1 MGLRFSYERIH
12 LEWSACEE
20 QFASA
25 DCTDRTWT
33 DWRVLMEI
41 AKGRGQS
48 KCDGTRADESI

>member
-25 DCTDRTWT
+25 DCTDRT
-33 DWRVLMEI
+33 
-41 AKGRGQS
+41 
-48 KCDGTRADESI
+48 